1 MKKLFVLILSMCMVL
16 TASVALGES
25 VKVGTNA
32 EFPPFEFIADDGSIQ
47 GFDIELISA
56 ILDLAGIEYTVE
68 SMEFDALPAA
78 LAAGQ
83 IDIAIAGMT
92 ISEEKGKSVLFS
104 EPYFSATQKI
114 IVLSDSHIKTV
125 EDIKAGMKIGV
136 QLGTTGDIYVT
147 DSMEGIVCERYSK
160 ALDAIMDPVSLFDP
174 VYSDGGDA
182 LCVMDQ
188 VRDAKN
194 TDDSWL
200 ERIALK
206 EAISRLGERE
216 RKILAMRFFQGK
228 TQMEVSAEVGI
239 SQAQVSRLEKSAI
252 QQIRK
257 NL

>member
-1 MKKLFVLILSMCMVL
+1 MKKLFVLFLSLCMVL
-16 TASVALGES
+16 AASGALADS

-56 ILDLAGIEYTVE
+56 ILDLAGIEYSVE

-78 LAAGQ
+78 LEAGQ

-92 ISEEKGKSVLFS
+92 ISEEKSKSVLFS

-114 IVLSDSHIKTV
+114 IVPAESAINMV

-160 ALDAIMDPVSLFDP
+160 ALDAIMDMKNGRLDAVMVDSAPASVFAGEIEGLK
-174 VYSDGGDA
+174 VLEEKLSDEQYGVA
-182 LCVMDQ
+182 VKLE
-188 VRDAKN
+188 N
-194 TDDSWL
+194 TELMEKINAGLAS
-200 ERIALK
+200 LK
-206 EAISRLGERE
+206 ENGKFDELYVKYFEAIE
-216 RKILAMRFFQGK
+216 
-228 TQMEVSAEVGI
+228 
-239 SQAQVSRLEKSAI
+239 
-252 QQIRK
+252 
-257 NL
+257 

>member
-1 MKKLFVLILSMCMVL
+1 MKKIFVLFLSLCMVL
-16 TASVALGES
+16 AASGALADS

-56 ILDLAGIEYTVE
+56 ILDHAGIEYSVE

-78 LAAGQ
+78 LEAGQ

-92 ISEEKGKSVLFS
+92 ISEEKSKSVLFS

-114 IVLSDSHIKTV
+114 IVPADSAINTV

-160 ALDAIMDPVSLFDP
+160 ALDAIMDMKNGRLDAVMVDSAPASVFAGEIEGLKVLEEKLSDEQYGIAVKLENTELMEKINAGLASLKDNGKFDELY
-174 VYSDGGDA
+174 VKYF
-182 LCVMDQ
+182 
-188 VRDAKN
+188 
-194 TDDSWL
+194 
-200 ERIALK
+200 
-206 EAISRLGERE
+206 EAIE
-216 RKILAMRFFQGK
+216 
-228 TQMEVSAEVGI
+228 
-239 SQAQVSRLEKSAI
+239 
-252 QQIRK
+252 
-257 NL
+257 

>member
-1 MKKLFVLILSMCMVL
+1 MKKLFVLFLSLCMVL
-16 TASVALGES
+16 AASGALADS

-56 ILDLAGIEYTVE
+56 ILDLAGIEYSVE

-78 LAAGQ
+78 LEAGQ

-114 IVLSDSHIKTV
+114 IVPADSAINTV

-160 ALDAIMDPVSLFDP
+160 ALDAIMDMKNGRLDAVMVDSAPASVFAGEIEGLK
-174 VYSDGGDA
+174 VLEEKLSDEQYGVA
-182 LCVMDQ
+182 VKLE
-188 VRDAKN
+188 N
-194 TDDSWL
+194 TELMEKINAGLAS
-200 ERIALK
+200 LK
-206 EAISRLGERE
+206 ENGKFDELYVKYFEAIE
-216 RKILAMRFFQGK
+216 
-228 TQMEVSAEVGI
+228 
-239 SQAQVSRLEKSAI
+239 
-252 QQIRK
+252 
-257 NL
+257 

>member
-1 MKKLFVLILSMCMVL
+1 MKKLFVLILTMCMVL

-114 IVLSDSHIKTV
+114 IVLADSPIKTV

-160 ALDAIMDPVSLFDP
+160 ALDAIMDMKNGRIDAVMVDSAPASVFADEIEGLL
-174 VYSDGGDA
+174 VLEEMLSDEQYGIAVKPGNAD
-182 LCVMDQ
+182 LMDKIN
-188 VRDAKN
+188 AGLA
-194 TDDSWL
+194 T
-200 ERIALK
+200 LK
-206 EAISRLGERE
+206 ENGGFDELY
-216 RKILAMRFFQGK
+216 GK
-228 TQMEVSAEVGI
+228 YFETIE
-239 SQAQVSRLEKSAI
+239 
-252 QQIRK
+252 
-257 NL
+257 

>member
-1 MKKLFVLILSMCMVL
+1 MKKLFVLFLSLCMVL
-16 TASVALGES
+16 AASGALADS

-56 ILDLAGIEYTVE
+56 ILDLAGIEYSVE

-78 LAAGQ
+78 LEAGQ

-92 ISEEKGKSVLFS
+92 ISEEKSKSVLFS

-114 IVLSDSHIKTV
+114 IVPADSAINTV

-160 ALDAIMDPVSLFDP
+160 ALDAIMDMKNGRLDAVMVDSAPASVFAGEIEGLK
-174 VYSDGGDA
+174 VLEEKLSDEQYGVA
-182 LCVMDQ
+182 VKLE
-188 VRDAKN
+188 N
-194 TDDSWL
+194 TELMEKINAGLAS
-200 ERIALK
+200 LK
-206 EAISRLGERE
+206 ENGKFDELYVKYFEAIE
-216 RKILAMRFFQGK
+216 
-228 TQMEVSAEVGI
+228 
-239 SQAQVSRLEKSAI
+239 
-252 QQIRK
+252 
-257 NL
+257 

>member
-1 MKKLFVLILSMCMVL
+1 MKKLFVLILSLCMVL
-16 TASVALGES
+16 TASSALGES

-92 ISEEKGKSVLFS
+92 ISEEKSQSVLFS

-114 IVLSDSHIKTV
+114 IVLADSPIKTV

-147 DSMEGIVCERYSK
+147 D
-160 ALDAIMDPVSLFDP
+160 
-174 VYSDGGDA
+174 
-182 LCVMDQ
+182 
-188 VRDAKN
+188 
-194 TDDSWL
+194 
-200 ERIALK
+200 
-206 EAISRLGERE
+206 
-216 RKILAMRFFQGK
+216 
-228 TQMEVSAEVGI
+228 
-239 SQAQVSRLEKSAI
+239 
-252 QQIRK
+252 
-257 NL
+257 

>member
-1 MKKLFVLILSMCMVL
+1 MKKLFVFFLSLCMVL
-16 TASVALGES
+16 AASGALADS

-56 ILDLAGIEYTVE
+56 ILDLAGIEYSVE

-78 LAAGQ
+78 LEAGQ

-92 ISEEKGKSVLFS
+92 ISEEKSKSVLFS

-114 IVLSDSHIKTV
+114 IVPADSAINTV

-160 ALDAIMDPVSLFDP
+160 ALDAIMDMKNGRLDAVMVDSAPASVFAGEIEGLK
-174 VYSDGGDA
+174 VLEEKLSDEQYGVA
-182 LCVMDQ
+182 VKLE
-188 VRDAKN
+188 N
-194 TDDSWL
+194 TELMEKINAGLAS
-200 ERIALK
+200 LK
-206 EAISRLGERE
+206 ENGKFDELYVKYFEAIE
-216 RKILAMRFFQGK
+216 
-228 TQMEVSAEVGI
+228 
-239 SQAQVSRLEKSAI
+239 
-252 QQIRK
+252 
-257 NL
+257 

>member
-1 MKKLFVLILSMCMVL
+1 MKKLFVLFLSLCMVL
-16 TASVALGES
+16 AASGALADS

-56 ILDLAGIEYTVE
+56 ILDLAGIEYSVE

-78 LAAGQ
+78 LEAGQ

-92 ISEEKGKSVLFS
+92 ISEEKSKSVLFS

-114 IVLSDSHIKTV
+114 IVPADSAINMV

-160 ALDAIMDPVSLFDP
+160 ALDAIMDMKNGRLDAVMVDSAPASVFAGEIEGLK
-174 VYSDGGDA
+174 VLEEKLSDEQYGVA
-182 LCVMDQ
+182 VKLE
-188 VRDAKN
+188 N
-194 TDDSWL
+194 TELMEKINAGLAS
-200 ERIALK
+200 LK
-206 EAISRLGERE
+206 ENGKFDELYVKYFEAIE
-216 RKILAMRFFQGK
+216 
-228 TQMEVSAEVGI
+228 
-239 SQAQVSRLEKSAI
+239 
-252 QQIRK
+252 
-257 NL
+257 

>member
-1 MKKLFVLILSMCMVL
+1 MKKLFVLILTLCMVL
-16 TASVALGES
+16 TASGALGES

-114 IVLSDSHIKTV
+114 IVLADSPIKTV

-147 DSMEGIVCERYSK
+147 DSMEG
-160 ALDAIMDPVSLFDP
+160 
-174 VYSDGGDA
+174 
-182 LCVMDQ
+182 
-188 VRDAKN
+188 
-194 TDDSWL
+194 
-200 ERIALK
+200 
-206 EAISRLGERE
+206 
-216 RKILAMRFFQGK
+216 KIGRAH
-228 TQMEVSAEVGI
+228 V
-239 SQAQVSRLEKSAI
+239 
-252 QQIRK
+252 
-257 NL
+257 